1 MKDEKA
7 DWAWESKD
15 KATPPDTQC
24 FIGISQ
30 DMPEPFSQEE
40 FQ

>member
-24 FIGISQ
+24 FIGISVIH
-30 DMPEPFSQEE
+30 EPFSQEE